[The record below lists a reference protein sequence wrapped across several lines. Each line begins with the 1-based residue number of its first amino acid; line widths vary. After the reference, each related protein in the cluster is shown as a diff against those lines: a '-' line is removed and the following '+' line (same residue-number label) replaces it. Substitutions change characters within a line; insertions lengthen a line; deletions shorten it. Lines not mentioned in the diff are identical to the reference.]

1 MNTKR
6 SNEEE
11 IIRDFNKDAEEDDL
25 LNIEIFYDEYDDDYI
40 DL

>member
-25 LNIEIFYDEYDDDYI
+25 LNIEIFYDEDDNDYI